1 MDGALTMARDRRA
14 RAAATAFRPRP
25 APGGGRQLELAP
37 HRIPGWINRFAAG
50 HGGLAEL
57 RGGRDRVVALAA
69 DGTSA
74 IFDVPFPP
82 QSYDPADTADTGDT
96 AAPGPQGN
104 GPEAAPE
111 PVEAL
116 LDHLA
121 ALGELGIILVRA
133 GAHSVGVAEHGRV
146 TVSSTDT
153 HYVQGRTAAGGW
165 SQQRYARRRDNQLT
179 AAQAATAAAAE
190 RVLLGRELSGL
201 VVGGDERGATTVLEL
216 LAASGPAGAA
226 LTALPRR
233 EFWAV
238 PEPRRTVLDEVAAHS
253 LDVTVTVTPKR
264 TD

>member
-1 MDGALTMARDRRA
+1 MARDRRT
-14 RAAATAFRPRP
+14 RATSSAFRPRP

-37 HRIPGWINRFAAG
+37 HRIPAWINRFAAG

-57 RGGRDRVVALAA
+57 RGDHRQLLVGAG
-69 DGTSA
+69 DGA
-74 IFDVPFPP
+74 RAVFDVPYP
-82 QSYDPADTADTGDT
+82 SLIRGAGTRAAESLDTLAGGDGPAA
-96 AAPGPQGN
+96 
-104 GPEAAPE
+104 ESE

-116 LDHLA
+116 LDHVA

-133 GAHSVGVAEHGRV
+133 GAHSVGVAHHG
-146 TVSSTDT
+146 TVITSSTDT

-165 SQQRYARRRDNQLT
+165 SQQRYARRRGNQLT
-179 AAQAATAAAAE
+179 AAQAATAGAAE
-190 RVLLGRELSGL
+190 RVLFGRDLSGL

-238 PEPRRTVLDEVAAHS
+238 PEPRRAVLDEVAAHS
-253 LDVTVTVTPKR
+253 LDVTVTVRNTPAEL
-264 TD
+264 